1 MQPPLVA
8 PGTPVYLVAP
18 AFAVSAEVAGQA
30 MAFWQGLGMQPRLMP
45 HALGRHHAF
54 AGTDEERLADLR
66 QALAAP
72 GPGIVHA
79 LRGGYG
85 LSRLLD
91 ALPLAELLAAA
102 PKHLYGFSDI
112 TAGLLAW
119 EAVGQGAYA
128 CHAPMASHLAD
139 AAAPDAAALA
149 GLVTTGK
156 LAFGWEDPSAQAL
169 DGLAVVGP
177 ATGGNLTLLAHT
189 LGSAYPVRAA
199 GKILL
204 IEEVGEQRYHLDR
217 MMLQLCRAGAL
228 DGALAVLLGHVTDV
242 RDTTPPFGQSVYEIV
257 RTHVP
262 AGIPVV
268 AGVPVGHA
276 RPNYPIPFGRPL
288 RLEARHG
295 QWTLEALEPNPLATA

>member
-1 MQPPLVA
+1 MVA
-8 PGTPVYLVAP
+8 PGTPVYLLAP
-18 AFAVSAEVAGQA
+18 AFATSAEAAGYA
-30 MAFWQGLGMQPRLMP
+30 MAFWQSLGMQPRLMP
-45 HALGRHHAF
+45 HALGQHHAF

-66 QALAAP
+66 HALEAP

-91 ALPLAELLAAA
+91 ALPLADLLAAA
-102 PKHLYGFSDI
+102 PKHLWGFSDI

-119 EAVGQGAYA
+119 EAAGQAAYA

-139 AAAPDAAALA
+139 PAAPDAAALA
-149 GLVTTGK
+149 RLATTGQ
-156 LAFGWEDPSAQAL
+156 LSFGWDDPSAQVL

-189 LGSAYPVRAA
+189 IGSAYPVQAA

-204 IEEVGEQRYHLDR
+204 IEDVGEQRYHLDR
-217 MMLQLCRAGAL
+217 MLLQLRRAGAL
-228 DGALAVLLGHVTDV
+228 DGALAVLLGHFTDI
-242 RDTTPPFGQSVYEIV
+242 RDTTPAFGQSVYEIV

-262 AGIPVV
+262 AEIPVV
-268 AGVPVGHA
+268 GGAPIGHA
-276 RPNYPIPFGRPL
+276 RPNYPIPYGRPL

-295 QWTLEALEPNPLATA
+295 QWTLEALEPNPVPAALTD